1 LRLRRAV
8 FSGFDFE
15 ILKAKGGIM
24 NPVKREK
31 EVKWTPHPTLPIQ
44 IKSFLSKKDDQ
55 GDITIFLV
63 KLPAGKDI
71 PVHVHETQEDII
83 FILAGKAK
91 MWIDGVGDFD
101 IDKGTFIRVP
111 KNTKHRIYN
120 VTQDILNY
128 DVFTPPLF

>member
-1 LRLRRAV
+1 M
-8 FSGFDFE
+8 E
-15 ILKAKGGIM
+15 C
-24 NPVKREK
+24 VKK
-31 EVKWTPHPTLPIQ
+31 EQNVEWAPHPFLPIQ
-44 IKSFLSKKDDQ
+44 IKSFLSRKDDG

-63 KLPAGKDI
+63 KLPAGKEI

-83 FILAGKAK
+83 FILGGKAK

-101 IDKGTFIRVP
+101 LEKGTFIRVP

-120 VTQDILNY
+120 VTEDILNY

>member
-1 LRLRRAV
+1 
-8 FSGFDFE
+8 
-15 ILKAKGGIM
+15 M
-24 NPVKREK
+24 NPVKREE
-31 EVKWTPHPTLPIQ
+31 EVKWTPHPTLQIQ

-101 IDKGTFIRVP
+101 IEKGTFIRVP

-120 VTQDILNY
+120 LTEDILNY